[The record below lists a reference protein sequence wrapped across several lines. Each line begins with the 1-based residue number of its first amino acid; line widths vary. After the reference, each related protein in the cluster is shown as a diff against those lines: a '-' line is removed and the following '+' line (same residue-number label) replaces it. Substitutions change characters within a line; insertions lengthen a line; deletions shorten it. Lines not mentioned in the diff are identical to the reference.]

1 MNVKTLAV
9 AALGLI
15 PVGAIFG
22 LLYVLTQMTA
32 GTLAGLP

>member
-15 PVGAIFG
+15 PVGIIFVF
-22 LLYVLTQMTA
+22 LYVLTQMTA
-32 GTLAGLP
+32 GTLSGL